1 MREVRRCVREDA
13 WVREGG
19 YVGMLAGMRKLLG
32 NKAKEWGKWYIWS
45 REIGHESGW
54 NEAWGWMD

>member
-45 REIGHESGW
+45 REIGRESGW
-54 NEAWGWMD
+54 D